1 LPKGFYF
8 LVYILFNSF
17 QVIAQDAQRFD
28 GVPENLGKQ
37 INSPYD
43 ELNPVFT
50 PDGTTL
56 YFTRSRHPEN
66 NGGRDDLGDIWKST
80 KDDAGNWTEAVNAG
94 KKLNNGYYNAVA
106 GFSPNGKIIYLH
118 NHYFKKGIRPATQG
132 LSFAKKSGDGWDA
145 PSKLESENFYN
156 QSQHQSA
163 SVSAVGKDMV
173 LA

>member
-1 LPKGFYF
+1 MAVKVHALPKSFYF

-80 KDDAGNWTEAVNAG
+80 KDDD
-94 KKLNNGYYNAVA
+94 
-106 GFSPNGKIIYLH
+106 
-118 NHYFKKGIRPATQG
+118 R
-132 LSFAKKSGDGWDA
+132 
-145 PSKLESENFYN
+145 SEERR
-156 QSQHQSA
+156 
-163 SVSAVGKDMV
+163 VG
-173 LA
+173 